1 MINETITMNDL
12 CTKFKAALEEKFGWK
27 ILNLEEDAEGFEF
40 RFQVDVPESGLFWA
54 SGLFEELPDNSVPV
68 RGLSID
74 GFGKGRVWC
83 SMSVQNAVSNFNL
96 IDEAPFLD
104 RLHAFFY
111 DLYKDVLE
119 IVSVD
124 IDEDSTP
131 DNPSAIVLAK
141 LLPGKTFENFRS
153 LNIVSIEEGI
163 LKLDVEDFDLDL
175 FPKEEE

>member
-1 MINETITMNDL
+1 MNDL
-12 CTKFKAALEEKFGWK
+12 CTKFKVALEEKFGWK
-27 ILNLEEDAEGFEF
+27 VHNLEKDEDGFEF
-40 RFQVDVPESGLFWA
+40 RFQVDVPKAGLFWA
-54 SGLFEELPDNSVPV
+54 SGLFEELPDDSVPV

-83 SMSVQNAVSNFNL
+83 RMSVQNAVSNFNL

-104 RLHAFFY
+104 RLHAYF
-111 DLYKDVLE
+111 DDQYKDVLE

-124 IDEDSTP
+124 IDKDSTP

-141 LLPGKTFENFRS
+141 LLPGKTFENYRG
-153 LNIVSIEEGI
+153 LNIVSIEEEI

-175 FPKEEE
+175 FPKEGE